1 MSDERQNTG
10 RGRGLFMLTE
20 ERHAAILRL
29 LETKKAVT
37 VVELTHLLDTS
48 ESTIRRDLVSLD
60 RIGKLN
66 KVHGGATA
74 IADSYGA
81 EEAEVEL
88 KYTLNMKEKR
98 KIASRAAQLVSKND
112 FVYFDAGTTTEM
124 VADYLSNHNAVYVTN
139 GIVLARKLA
148 KAGFQV
154 YILPGKVKA
163 RTEAVIGAEAM
174 EGLKKYH
181 FTIGFFGT
189 NGVSL
194 KEGYSTPD
202 IEEAMVKREA
212 LSRCRRGY
220 ILTDPTKVGKVSSVS
235 FGKLSD
241 ASIITTC
248 LSDKQFKSHTNVV
261 EVEG

>member
-1 MSDERQNTG
+1 
-10 RGRGLFMLTE
+10 MLTE

-37 VVELTHLLDTS
+37 VTELTQLLATS
-48 ESTIRRDLVSLD
+48 ESTIRRDLATLD
-60 RIGKLN
+60 QNGKLN

-74 IADSYGA
+74 IADNFGA

-88 KYTLNMKEKR
+88 KYTLHVEEKR
-98 KIASRAAQLVSKND
+98 KIASRAAQLVCKND
-112 FVYFDAGTTTEM
+112 FVYLDAGTTTEL
-124 VADYLSNHNAVYVTN
+124 VADYLDNHNAVYVTN

-148 KAGFQV
+148 KAGFSV
-154 YILPGKVKA
+154 YVLPGKIKA
-163 RTEAVIGAEAM
+163 RTEAVIGAEAI

-189 NGVSL
+189 NGFSR

-220 ILTDPTKVGKVSSVS
+220 VLTDPSKAGKVSSVS

-241 ASIITTC
+241 ATIITTA
-248 LSDKQFKSHTNVV
+248 LADTQYQSQTNVV
-261 EVEG
+261 EVEE

>member
-1 MSDERQNTG
+1 
-10 RGRGLFMLTE
+10 MLTE

-29 LETKKAVT
+29 LETKKALTVT
-37 VVELTHLLDTS
+37 ELTQLLATS
-48 ESTIRRDLVSLD
+48 ESTIRRDLATLD
-60 RIGKLN
+60 QNGKLN

-74 IADSYGA
+74 IADNFGA

-88 KYTLNMKEKR
+88 KYTLHVVEKR
-98 KIASRAAQLVSKND
+98 KIASRAAQLVCKND
-112 FVYFDAGTTTEM
+112 FVYLDAGTTTEL
-124 VADYLSNHNAVYVTN
+124 VADYLDNHNAVYVTN

-148 KAGFQV
+148 KAGFSV
-154 YILPGKVKA
+154 YVLPGKIKA
-163 RTEAVIGAEAM
+163 RTEAVIGAEAI

-189 NGVSL
+189 NGFSR

-220 ILTDPTKVGKVSSVS
+220 VLTDPSKAGKVSSVS

-241 ASIITTC
+241 ATIITTA
-248 LSDKQFKSHTNVV
+248 LADTQYQSQTNVV
-261 EVEG
+261 EVEE